1 MNLQLDQAWAN
12 IQEIGMPDFTTT
24 ACPDYEFAAADARAI
39 DWDMA
44 FSEVEEGEKAKNERI
59 LKE

>member
-1 MNLQLDQAWAN
+1 
-12 IQEIGMPDFTTT
+12 MPDFTTT